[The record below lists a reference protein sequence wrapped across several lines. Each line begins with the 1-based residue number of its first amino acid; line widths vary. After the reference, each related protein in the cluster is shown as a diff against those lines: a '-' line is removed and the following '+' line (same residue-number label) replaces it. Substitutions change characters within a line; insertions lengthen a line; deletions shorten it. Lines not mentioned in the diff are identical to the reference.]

1 RARNDLR
8 AVTDEAQQLLTT
20 TETTELDLSEWI
32 RTRVLTDLGIAEM
45 WAGRLEESERHL
57 EHGLEEA
64 RRISKPM
71 LELHAL
77 AHRALLS
84 VFRSLEPVEQRAM
97 QAIELA
103 RKHGW
108 EEAAP

>member
-1 RARNDLR
+1 
-8 AVTDEAQQLLTT
+8 
-20 TETTELDLSEWI
+20 
-32 RTRVLTDLGIAEM
+32 
-45 WAGRLEESERHL
+45 
-57 EHGLEEA
+57 
-64 RRISKPM
+64 M

-84 VFRSLEPVEQRAM
+84 VFRSLATGSSAAR

-108 EEAAP
+108 EETAPAAATAYVALGAATVWRGRLAEAEPWLDLAERVLAAATPNRPRR